1 MNSTQSPAQ
10 TNTKPALH
18 GVKIKQRKGVQKAQ
32 AKHEPE
38 VFRDQLLQQLNTV
51 DKDNFDEITA
61 RLDAA
66 GNTLEYRKYA
76 DSLFE
81 ILITGGIVEPGGIVS
96 DNAERSSFSIF
107 SAPEDAESIK
117 QHVNVFNKVIRRYKY
132 LQRSLEDTLKHVLQ
146 FINKWQFAENN
157 KLAMATGYII
167 TSQLTNVSILK
178 VLLKDYL
185 VKDGASLE
193 FATSVFRTILSE
205 QSIDQFGKMLINT
218 GMDAKL
224 IELFP
229 PNKREEDCLARHFE
243 AEDMKQL
250 VGFHQKNLK
259 DSIKDEFMVKLKDMM
274 SEEAK
279 PNEVATYVKQ
289 IMKENGLNEPEAI
302 QIVWMSVL
310 GTIDLINARPD
321 QVEIQALR
329 AIKGW
334 APVLEAFTSSPKT
347 ELVLLQKV
355 QISCYEDAKLTK
367 FFRQIVQ
374 VLYKHDVLS
383 DNAIIFWAD
392 KAHKPQG
399 KTVFLKQM
407 EAFVKWLRENED
419 SSEEEDDE

>member
-1 MNSTQSPAQ
+1 MNSTQSTAT

-18 GVKIKQRKGVQKAQ
+18 GVKIKQRKGVQKAT

-51 DKDNFDEITA
+51 EKNNFDEISA
-61 RLDAA
+61 KLDVA

-76 DSLFE
+76 ETLFE
-81 ILITGGIVEPGGIVS
+81 VLIIGGIVEPGGIINDS
-96 DNAERSSFSIF
+96 AERSSFSIF
-107 SAPEDAESIK
+107 SAAEDADIIK
-117 QHVNVFNKVIRRYKY
+117 QHVNVLNKLIRRYKY

-146 FINKWQFAENN
+146 FINKWQSAETS

-167 TSQLTNVSILK
+167 TSQLTSVSVLK

-193 FATSVFRTILSE
+193 FATNVFRTILSE
-205 QSIDQFGKMLINT
+205 QSIDQFGKMLISS
-218 GMDAKL
+218 GMDSKL
-224 IELFP
+224 IDLFP

-259 DSIKDEFMVKLKDMM
+259 DSVKGEFLVKLKDMM
-274 SEEAK
+274 SEESK
-279 PNEVATYVKQ
+279 STEVVTYVKQ
-289 IMKENGLNEPEAI
+289 IMKENGLDEPEVI
-302 QIVWMSVL
+302 QIVWLSVI
-310 GTIDLINARPD
+310 GTVDLINARPD

-329 AIKGW
+329 AIKAW
-334 APVLEAFTSSPKT
+334 ATVLEAFTSSPKT
-347 ELVLLQKV
+347 EVVLLQRV
-355 QISCYEDAKLTK
+355 QITCYEDAKLTK

-374 VLYKHDVLS
+374 VLYQHDVLS

-407 EAFVKWLRENED
+407 EPFVKWLRENED
-419 SSEEEDDE
+419 SSEEEDDD

>member
-1 MNSTQSPAQ
+1 MNSTQSPAT

-38 VFRDQLLQQLNTV
+38 VFRDQLLQQLNTIE
-51 DKDNFDEITA
+51 KNQFDEISA
-61 RLDAA
+61 KLDTL
-66 GNTLEYRKYA
+66 GNTLDYRKYA

-81 ILITGGIVEPGGIVS
+81 ILITGGIVEPGGIIT
-96 DNAERSSFSIF
+96 DGAERSSFSIF
-107 SAPEDAESIK
+107 SAPEDTENIK

-146 FINKWQFAENN
+146 FINKWQSVENH

-167 TSQLTNVSILK
+167 TSQLTSVSVLK

-193 FATSVFRTILSE
+193 FATNVFRTILSE
-205 QSIDQFGKMLINT
+205 QSIDQFGKMLISS
-218 GMDAKL
+218 GMDSKL
-224 IELFP
+224 IDLFP

-259 DSIKDEFMVKLKDMM
+259 DSVKGEFLVKLKDMM
-274 SEEAK
+274 SEESK
-279 PNEVATYVKQ
+279 TTEVVTYIKQ
-289 IMKENGLNEPEAI
+289 IMKENSLNEPEVI
-302 QIVWMSVL
+302 QIVWMAVI
-310 GTIDLINARPD
+310 GTVDLINARPD
-321 QVEIQALR
+321 QVEIQTLR
-329 AIKGW
+329 AIKDW
-334 APVLEAFTSSPKT
+334 ATVLEAFTSSPKT
-347 ELVLLQKV
+347 EVVLLQRV
-355 QISCYEDAKLTK
+355 QITCYEDAKLTK

-419 SSEEEDDE
+419 SSEEEDDD